1 MNSIML
7 HLYNIGGCMIR
18 CHLSRIMGEH
28 KMKIADVARETGL
41 NRSTVTA
48 LYNETATRIDLDTV
62 EKLCRFFK
70 CEISDLFE
78 LVH

>member
-1 MNSIML
+1 
-7 HLYNIGGCMIR
+7 MIR

-48 LYNETATRIDLDTV
+48 MYNETATRMDLDTV
-62 EKLCRFFK
+62 EKLCSFFK
-70 CEISDLFE
+70 CEIGELLE
-78 LVH
+78 LVSN

>member
-1 MNSIML
+1 
-7 HLYNIGGCMIR
+7 MIR

-48 LYNETATRIDLDTV
+48 LYNETATRMDLDTV
-62 EKLCRFFK
+62 EKLCSFFK
-70 CEISDLFE
+70 CEIGELLE
-78 LVH
+78 LVSN

>member
-1 MNSIML
+1 
-7 HLYNIGGCMIR
+7 MIR

-41 NRSTVTA
+41 NRSTITA

-62 EKLCRFFK
+62 EKLCSFFK
-70 CEISDLFE
+70 CEIGELLE
-78 LVH
+78 LVSN